1 MRRGKA
7 SNLAK
12 IIYRLKEK
20 EKATFYTPSAEW
32 VLRAASTKGP
42 EEREFVEDSGA
53 SMHMVSRKDLNSAE
67 LETRRTSQSP
77 TTVET
82 ANGNVL
88 TKDEATVYVREN
100 TLIFFNYFP
109 QDRNC
114 DICLKTKI
122 TRASCRR
129 RVGTVVPKAE
139 NGRGSQSSQCRM

>member
-32 VLRAASTKGP
+32 VRPAASTKGP

-67 LETRRTSQSP
+67 LETRRTSKSP

-82 ANGNVL
+82 AN
-88 TKDEATVYVREN
+88 YVP
-100 TLIFFNYFP
+100 F
-109 QDRNC
+109 
-114 DICLKTKI
+114 
-122 TRASCRR
+122 
-129 RVGTVVPKAE
+129 VVPGKLTSSSTA
-139 NGRGSQSSQCRM
+139 SSHDSSTSSSQDSVIDTENPAKERSGRVSYGETRCVG